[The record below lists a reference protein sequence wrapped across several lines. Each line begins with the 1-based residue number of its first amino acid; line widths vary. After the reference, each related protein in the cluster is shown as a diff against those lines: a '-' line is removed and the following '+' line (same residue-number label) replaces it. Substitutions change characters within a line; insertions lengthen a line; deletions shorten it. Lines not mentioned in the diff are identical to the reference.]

1 VAALIYFLCAL
12 TCLVAAVMLLRAW
25 QRSRLALLF
34 WSGLCFVFLAASNG
48 MLVLDRIVLPDVDL
62 STARFAAAFIG
73 LLLLLY
79 GLIMESD

>member
-1 VAALIYFLCAL
+1 MAAIIYSLCTL
-12 TCLVAAVMLLRAW
+12 TCLVAAALLLRAW

-34 WSGLCFVFLAASNG
+34 WSGLCFVFLAMSNLL
-48 MLVLDRIVLPDVDL
+48 LVLDRIVLPDTDL
-62 STARFAAAFIG
+62 STPRFLTAFLG